1 MPKSYDDE
9 DEDRPRKK
17 FQRRETSSSGWSNY
31 KKSPVRFIVL
41 GLLLAVM
48 MVMGYMLYLKKQRE
62 QKQNEKTSGLVPASH
77 VLCGA

>member
-1 MPKSYDDE
+1 MPKNYDDE

-17 FQRRETSSSGWSNY
+17 AHRRDTSPSGWSNY

-77 VLCGA
+77 VLRVA